1 MLPATYLSCDIYIY
15 ICYVYMYVYD
25 CAFRRFND
33 YCTLTL
39 TGKISLEPTKSE
51 VEKYEPIKVWGFTT
65 SIQQTKT

>member
-1 MLPATYLSCDIYIY
+1 
-15 ICYVYMYVYD
+15 MYVYD